1 MSSKDSIIE
10 ISEHSL
16 APYAASFK
24 TSIGRRYKE
33 DEHKYRYLYQRD
45 RERIIHT
52 TAFRRLEYKTQVF
65 VNHEGDYYRTRLTH
79 TIEVAQ
85 IARTIARALALNEDL
100 VEAIALAHDLGHTP
114 FGHSGEEILNDLMKG
129 HGGFDHNIQSLRVVD
144 TLEHRYTAFQGLN
157 LTFEVREGIVRH
169 NTSYDKPPC
178 IEEFSRAGM
187 PTMEAQVVD
196 LSDEI
201 AYYSHDID
209 DGLRSRIL
217 HEDGISG
224 LDIWKSIH
232 TNIQNNGTY
241 MNNEQKRYQLVKNI
255 INVLVTDL
263 IDNTC
268 TRIKQLNAV
277 SYDKVRHCPER
288 VVMFSDTANRQKAQL
303 RDFLFENFYRHYR
316 IMRMANKAKFFI
328 EKLFNL
334 YLSQPMLLPAF
345 YRDKARDHH
354 ACRRQ
359 VICDYIAGMTDRY
372 ALDEYKKL
380 FEPYERV

>member
-1 MSSKDSIIE
+1 MPSNADILKT
-10 ISEHSL
+10 SEYAL
-16 APYAASFK
+16 APYAARFK
-24 TSIGRRYKE
+24 TSLGRRYKE
-33 DEHKYRYLYQRD
+33 DEHQYRYLYQRD

-85 IARTIARALALNEDL
+85 IARTIARALVLNEDL
-100 VEAIALAHDLGHTP
+100 IEAIALAHDLGHTP
-114 FGHSGEEILNDLMKG
+114 FGHSGEEILNCLMKG

-144 TLEHRYTAFQGLN
+144 VLEQRYVDFKGLN

-178 IEEFSRAGM
+178 IEEFSHIGM

-196 LSDEI
+196 LADEI

-217 HEDGISG
+217 SEEGISG
-224 LDIWKSIH
+224 LDIWKSIRSI
-232 TNIQNNGTY
+232 TKNNVTCI
-241 MNNEQKRYQLVKNI
+241 NNEQKRYQLVKNI

-263 IDNTC
+263 IDNTNI
-268 TRIKQLNAV
+268 RIKQFNV
-277 SYDKVRHCPER
+277 DSYDKVRLCAER
-288 VVMFSDTANRQKAQL
+288 VAIFSDSVNRQRAQL

-316 IMRMANKAKFFI
+316 IMRMANKARFFI

-334 YLSQPMLLPAF
+334 YLAQPMLLPTF
-345 YRDKARDHH
+345 YRIKAHDQ

>member
-1 MSSKDSIIE
+1 MPDKMGMIK
-10 ISEHSL
+10 SL
-16 APYAASFK
+16 ERMLSPYAASFA
-24 TSIGRRYKE
+24 TSAGRRYKE
-33 DEHKYRYLYQRD
+33 DEHRYRYLYQRD

-100 VEAIALAHDLGHTP
+100 VEAISLAHDLGHTP
-114 FGHSGEEILNDLMKG
+114 FGHSGEEILNSLMKG
-129 HGGFDHNIQSLRVVD
+129 YGGFEHNMQSLRVVD
-144 TLEHRYTAFQGLN
+144 VLEKRYADFEGLN

-169 NTSYDKPPC
+169 NTSYDRPPQM
-178 IEEFSRAGM
+178 EEFSKIGM

-196 LSDEI
+196 LADEI

-217 HEDGISG
+217 SEDAISG
-224 LDIWKSIH
+224 LDIWQSI
-232 TNIQNNGTY
+232 NINMKDGDTY
-241 MNNEQKRYQLVKNI
+241 MHAEQRRYQLVKNI
-255 INVLVTDL
+255 INILVTDL
-263 IDNTC
+263 IDNTNM
-268 TRIKQLNAV
+268 RIREFNII
-277 SYDKVRHCPER
+277 SHDKVRSCPER
-288 VVMFSDTANRQKAQL
+288 IVMFSNTANAQKAQL
-303 RDFLFENFYRHYR
+303 RDFLFEKFYRHYR
-316 IMRMANKAKFFI
+316 VMRMANKARFFI

-334 YLSQPMLLPAF
+334 YLAQPMLMPGI
-345 YRDKARDHH
+345 YKEKAMDE
-354 ACRRQ
+354 ARRRT

-380 FEPYERV
+380 FQPYERV

>member
-1 MSSKDSIIE
+1 MPSKDSIIE
-10 ISEHSL
+10 ISERSL
-16 APYAASFK
+16 APYAGSFK

-33 DEHKYRYLYQRD
+33 DEHQYRYLYQRD

-144 TLEHRYTAFQGLN
+144 TIEQRYTDFQGLN

-196 LSDEI
+196 LADEI

-217 HEDGISG
+217 PQDGISC
-224 LDIWKSIH
+224 LDIWKSIRTSMH
-232 TNIQNNGTY
+232 SDGTY

-263 IDNTC
+263 IENTSM
-268 TRIKQLNAV
+268 RIQQFNIV
-277 SYDKVRHCPER
+277 SYDKVRRCPER
-288 VVMFSDTANRQKAQL
+288 VAMFSDNINRQRVQL
-303 RDFLFENFYRHYR
+303 RDFLFENFYRHFR
-316 IMRMANKAKFFI
+316 IMRMANKARFFI

-334 YLSQPMLLPAF
+334 YLSQPMLLPSL
-345 YRDKARDHH
+345 YRDKAHDQ

>member
-1 MSSKDSIIE
+1 MSNKINTIS
-10 ISEHSL
+10 ISERML
-16 APYAASFK
+16 APYAASFA
-24 TSIGRRYKE
+24 TSMGRHHKE
-33 DEHKYRYLYQRD
+33 DEHQYRYLYQRD

-100 VEAIALAHDLGHTP
+100 AEAIALAHDLGHTP
-114 FGHSGEEILNDLMKG
+114 FGHSGEEILDVLMKD

-144 TLEHRYTAFQGLN
+144 ILEQRYMAFKGLN

-169 NTSYDKPPC
+169 STSYDKPPQ
-178 IEEFSRAGM
+178 IEEFSKTGM

-196 LSDEI
+196 LADEI

-217 HEDGISG
+217 SEDAMSG
-224 LDIWKSIH
+224 LDIWQSIN
-232 TNIQNNGTY
+232 TNIKNTNTY
-241 MNNEQKRYQLVKNI
+241 MHAEQKRYQLVKNI
-255 INVLVTDL
+255 INILVTDL
-263 IDNTC
+263 IDNTN
-268 TRIKQLNAV
+268 TRIKQLDV
-277 SYDKVRHCPER
+277 ISYDKVRCCPER
-288 VVMFSDTANRQKAQL
+288 IVMLSDPVNRQRAQL

-316 IMRMANKAKFFI
+316 VMRMANKARFFI
-328 EKLFNL
+328 DKLFNL
-334 YLSQPMLLPAF
+334 YLEQPMLLPSI
-345 YRDKARDHH
+345 YREKAMGE
-354 ACRRQ
+354 ACRRV

-380 FEPYERV
+380 FQPYERV

>member
-1 MSSKDSIIE
+1 MPSKENIIE
-10 ISEHSL
+10 ISELSL

-33 DEHKYRYLYQRD
+33 DEHQYRYMYQRD

-65 VNHEGDYYRTRLTH
+65 VNYEGDYYRTRLTH
-79 TIEVAQ
+79 TLEVAQ

-114 FGHSGEEILNDLMKG
+114 FGHSGEEILNDLMKD

-144 TLEHRYTAFQGLN
+144 TLEQRYKDFQGLN

-169 NTSYDKPPC
+169 NTSYDKPPS
-178 IEEFSRAGM
+178 IEEFSKSGM
-187 PTMEAQVVD
+187 PTLEAQVVD
-196 LSDEI
+196 LADEI

-217 HEDGISG
+217 PEDGISC
-224 LDIWKSIH
+224 LDIWQSIRTSTH
-232 TNIQNNGTY
+232 SDGTY
-241 MNNEQKRYQLVKNI
+241 MSNEQKRYQLVKNI

-263 IDNTC
+263 IENTRM
-268 TRIKQLNAV
+268 RIQQFNIA
-277 SYDKVRHCPER
+277 SYDKVRICPER
-288 VVMFSDTANRQKAQL
+288 VAVFSDNINRQRVQL
-303 RDFLFENFYRHYR
+303 RDFLFENFYRHFR
-316 IMRMANKAKFFI
+316 IMRMANKARFFI

-334 YLSQPMLLPAF
+334 YLSQPMLLPTF
-345 YRDKARDHH
+345 YRDKAYDQ

>member
-1 MSSKDSIIE
+1 MSNKMNTINA
-10 ISEHSL
+10 SEHLL
-16 APYAASFK
+16 APYASSFA
-24 TSIGRRYKE
+24 TSMGRRYKE
-33 DEHKYRYLYQRD
+33 DEHQYRYLYQRD

-100 VEAIALAHDLGHTP
+100 AEAIALAHDLGHTP

-144 TLEHRYTAFQGLN
+144 ILEQRYTAFKGLN

-169 NTSYDKPPC
+169 SSSYDKPPQ
-178 IEEFSRAGM
+178 IEEFSKTGM

-196 LSDEI
+196 LADEI

-217 HEDGISG
+217 SEDAMSG
-224 LDIWKSIH
+224 LDIWQFI
-232 TNIQNNGTY
+232 NINIKKADTF
-241 MNNEQKRYQLVKNI
+241 MHAEQKRYQLVKNI
-255 INVLVTDL
+255 INILVTDL
-263 IDNTC
+263 IDNTN
-268 TRIKQLNAV
+268 TRIKQFNV
-277 SYDKVRHCPER
+277 ISYDKVRCCPER
-288 VVMFSDTANRQKAQL
+288 IVIFSDPMNRQRAQL

-316 IMRMANKAKFFI
+316 VMRMANKARFFI
-328 EKLFNL
+328 DKLFNL
-334 YLSQPMLLPAF
+334 YLAQPMLLPSL
-345 YRDKARDHH
+345 YREKAIDET
-354 ACRRQ
+354 CRRV

-380 FEPYERV
+380 FQPYERV

>member
-1 MSSKDSIIE
+1 M
-10 ISEHSL
+10 L
-16 APYAASFK
+16 APYAASLA
-24 TSIGRRYKE
+24 TSMGRHHKE
-33 DEHKYRYLYQRD
+33 DEHQYRYLYQRD

-100 VEAIALAHDLGHTP
+100 AEAIALAHDLGHTP
-114 FGHSGEEILNDLMKG
+114 FGHSGEEILDVLMKDY
-129 HGGFDHNIQSLRVVD
+129 GGFDHNIQSLRVVD
-144 TLEHRYTAFQGLN
+144 ILEERYTAFKGLN

-169 NTSYDKPPC
+169 STSYDKPPQ
-178 IEEFSRAGM
+178 IEEFSKTGM

-196 LSDEI
+196 LADEI

-217 HEDGISG
+217 SEDAMSG
-224 LDIWKSIH
+224 LDIWQLIN
-232 TNIQNNGTY
+232 TNTKDADTY
-241 MNNEQKRYQLVKNI
+241 MHAEQKRYQLVKNI
-255 INVLVTDL
+255 INILVTDL
-263 IDNTC
+263 IDNTN
-268 TRIKQLNAV
+268 TRIKQLNII
-277 SYDKVRHCPER
+277 SYDKVRCCPER
-288 VVMFSDTANRQKAQL
+288 IVMLSDPVNRQRTQL

-316 IMRMANKAKFFI
+316 VMRMANKARFFI
-328 EKLFNL
+328 DKLFNL
-334 YLSQPMLLPAF
+334 YLEQPMLLPSI
-345 YRDKARDHH
+345 YREKAMDE
-354 ACRRQ
+354 AGRRV

-380 FEPYERV
+380 FQPYERV